1 MLDIQT
7 EGEHRRAL
15 PGGRLAAPAPARTPV
30 IPADQIGPT
39 QNSKDK
45 IMTDTVSDPS
55 TLGRRAFLWSTAVAA
70 AAPILTE
77 ASMAHAK
84 LASQRLGVLPP
95 DAVIINANENP
106 LGPSKRALEA
116 ITRIAPLGGR
126 YDRSGIQAT
135 FVETYA
141 AQHGLKPENV
151 AVYAG
156 SSEPLHYTVM
166 AFTSPTRS
174 LVTADP
180 SYESPVVAATVV
192 KAPVHKVPLTASIGH
207 DVKAMVAADP
217 SAGVIYICNPNN
229 PTGTITP
236 RADILWALENK
247 PAGSLLLVDEAY
259 IHLSDEQSVVDMVA
273 AGKDLIILR
282 TFSKIYGMAGIR
294 CGVAMGRPDLLARLE
309 PYLQNQMPVT
319 ALAAAHASITDPD
332 LIPARKKWLAAT
344 RNETFA
350 WLKANGYK
358 LVGEPQSNCFMI
370 QTGREAHGVIAALQ
384 AENVYIGRV
393 WPVWPNA
400 VRVSVG
406 TPDDMARFRTAFK
419 KVMDAPPAK
428 AANPSETHL
437 AVGQAGRGAFL
448 S

>member
-1 MLDIQT
+1 
-7 EGEHRRAL
+7 
-15 PGGRLAAPAPARTPV
+15 
-30 IPADQIGPT
+30 
-39 QNSKDK
+39 
-45 IMTDTVSDPS
+45 
-55 TLGRRAFLWSTAVAA
+55 
-70 AAPILTE
+70 
-77 ASMAHAK
+77 
-84 LASQRLGVLPP
+84 
-95 DAVIINANENP
+95 
-106 LGPSKRALEA
+106 
-116 ITRIAPLGGR
+116 
-126 YDRSGIQAT
+126 
-135 FVETYA
+135 
-141 AQHGLKPENV
+141 
-151 AVYAG
+151 
-156 SSEPLHYTVM
+156 
-166 AFTSPTRS
+166 
-174 LVTADP
+174 
-180 SYESPVVAATVV
+180 
-192 KAPVHKVPLTASIGH
+192 VHKVALTASIGH

-259 IHLSDEQSVVDMVA
+259 IHLSDEQSLVDMVA

-294 CGVAMGRPDLLARLE
+294 CGIAMGRPDLLAKLE

-332 LIPARKKWLAAT
+332 LIPARKKWLADT

-358 LVGEPQSNCFMI
+358 LVGEPKSNCFMI

-384 AENVYIGRV
+384 AEKVFIGRV

-400 VRVSVG
+400 VRVSIG
-406 TPDDMARFRTAFK
+406 TPDDMAKFRTAFK
-419 KVMDAPPAK
+419 KVMDAPAT
-428 AANPSETHL
+428 AANPPETQV
-437 AVGQAGRGAFL
+437 AVGSAGRGTFL